1 VTADKQ
7 LPRSFDTPLPIDAVL
22 DQLARTL
29 AGNNAAVL
37 VAPPGAGKTTR
48 VPLALLDEPWA
59 KNKKIIVL
67 EPRRIAAR
75 ASAERMAQTLGER
88 VGETVG
94 YRVRFGSKVSRATR
108 IEVVT
113 EGIFSRQILDDPELT
128 GVAAVLFDEFHER
141 SLDADLG
148 LALARD
154 AQTGLREDLRILVMS
169 ATLDGARVAKL
180 LGDAAVI
187 ASEGRAFPVET
198 RYLGRKSDAPLERQ
212 MADAIATAVRAD
224 PGSVLAFLPGAAEIR
239 RTQNLL
245 GERIHDPG
253 IEIVPLFGAL
263 DAAVQDRAIAPAPKG
278 RRKVVLATSIAE
290 TSLTIEGIRIV
301 VDSGVARVP
310 RYEPDIGLTRLE
322 TVRASR
328 AAVDQRRGRAG
339 RTEPGVCYRLWDE
352 PQTASLAPYTQP
364 EILSADLSSLVLD
377 LAQWGVS
384 DPAALAFLDSPPAP
398 ALKEARYLLR
408 ELGAL
413 DADGRITEE
422 GNSLR
427 ALALPP
433 RLARMIVDSHR
444 LGAGEEAAEIAAVL
458 SERGLGGDSVDLD
471 ARLDQFRRDRSPRA
485 LSARSL
491 AQRWAAQVAES
502 ETAAGYTNAARTTSP
517 SSPSPLAGEGR
528 GGGSA
533 TAVRV
538 RGTSFPG
545 PSPQGEGERRQ
556 PRRNERENPQQ
567 DAEQLTTGVMLALA
581 FPDRVARNRGNGGF
595 VLANGRGA
603 ALDQAFALARA
614 PYIAVAEL
622 TGTAAQGRI
631 LLAAPIT
638 QGEIEQHFAD
648 QIETTDEISFDRSAM
663 ALRARRKKTLHA
675 ITLSEAPL
683 GLKPSAETARV
694 LADGLIAAGLDKL
707 PWTKPL
713 KQWRDRVMFLRA
725 AEGETLQHSWPDLSD
740 DALAA
745 QREAW
750 LLPALHDKT
759 SLKEF
764 SSGDLSDALMT
775 LLPWESRA
783 RLEREAPTHFE
794 APTGT
799 MLAIDYEAEQGP
811 TIAVRLQELFGLNTH
826 PSIAKGNVPLVLEL
840 LSPAHR
846 PVQVTRDLPG
856 FWRGSYAAVRSD
868 LRGRYPRH
876 PWPDDPASAM
886 PTRRV
891 KPRGT

>member
-1 VTADKQ
+1 M
-7 LPRSFDTPLPIDAVL
+7 PRTFDTPLPIDAVL
-22 DQLARTL
+22 DELGRTL
-29 AGNNAAVL
+29 AASSTAVL

-48 VPLALLDEPWA
+48 VPLALLDAPWLA
-59 KNKKIIVL
+59 GKKIIML

-75 ASAERMAQTLGER
+75 ASAERMARTLGER
-88 VGETVG
+88 AGETVG
-94 YRVRFGSKVSRATR
+94 YRVRFGSKISRATR

-113 EGIFSRQILDDPELT
+113 EGIFARQILDDPELS

-169 ATLDGARVAKL
+169 ATLDGARVGKL
-180 LGDAAVI
+180 LGDAPVV

-198 RYLGRKSDAPLERQ
+198 RYLGRKADAPIERQ
-212 MADAIATAVRAD
+212 MADAIAIALRAD

-239 RTQNLL
+239 RTQNFLA
-245 GERIHDPG
+245 ERIHDASV
-253 IEIVPLFGAL
+253 EIVPLFGAL

-278 RRKVVLATSIAE
+278 QRKVVLATSIAE
-290 TSLTIEGIRIV
+290 TSLTIEGVRIV
-301 VDSGVARVP
+301 VDSGLARVP

-352 PQTASLAPYTQP
+352 PQTASLAAYTQP

-377 LAQWGVS
+377 LARWGVT
-384 DPAALAFLDSPPAP
+384 DPASLAFLDPPPAP
-398 ALKEARYLLR
+398 ALKEARSLLT

-413 DADGRITEE
+413 DKDGRITAE
-422 GNSLR
+422 GKSLR

-433 RLARMIVDSHR
+433 RLARMIVDANR
-444 LGAGEEAAEIAAVL
+444 FGAGEEAAAIAAVIT
-458 SERGLGGDSVDLD
+458 ERGLGGDSADLD
-471 ARLDQFRRDRSPRA
+471 VRLDQFRRDRSPRA
-485 LSARSL
+485 SSARDL
-491 AQRWAAQVAES
+491 ARRWAQQVASAEKP
-502 ETAAGYTNAARTTSP
+502 AGNGDLS
-517 SSPSPLAGEGR
+517 
-528 GGGSA
+528 
-533 TAVRV
+533 
-538 RGTSFPG
+538 
-545 PSPQGEGERRQ
+545 
-556 PRRNERENPQQ
+556 
-567 DAEQLTTGVMLALA
+567 TGIMLAFA
-581 FPDRVARNRGNGGF
+581 FPDRVARNRGNGSF

-603 ALDQAFALARA
+603 AVEQTSSLARA
-614 PYIAVAEL
+614 PYIAVGEL
-622 TGTAAQGRI
+622 TGTAASGRI

-638 QGEIEQHFAD
+638 QDEIEHHFAD
-648 QIETTDEISFDRSAM
+648 QIESTEEVAFDRGAM
-663 ALRARRKKTLHA
+663 ALRGRRKRTLHA
-675 ITLSEAPL
+675 VTLTEAPVAL
-683 GLKPSAETARV
+683 SPSAETARIF
-694 LADGLIAAGLDKL
+694 AAGLIAAGLDKL
-707 PWTKPL
+707 PWSRAL
-713 KQWRDRVMFLRA
+713 KQWRDRVMFLRK
-725 AEGETLQHSWPDLSD
+725 AEGDSWPDLSD
-740 DALAA
+740 TALAA
-745 QREAW
+745 DVEKW
-750 LLPALHDKT
+750 LVPALYDKT

-764 SSGDLSDALMT
+764 SVGDLSDAVMN
-775 LLPWESRA
+775 LLPWELRA
-783 RLEREAPTHFE
+783 RLDREAPTHFE

-826 PSIAKGNVPLVLEL
+826 PSIAKGAVPLVLEL
-840 LSPAHR
+840 LSPAQR

-876 PWPDDPASAM
+876 PWPEDPATAP